1 MTPSLYWIEGPWAGR
16 LAVSARPRG
25 GDWLEDEVKGWRA
38 SGVDMVVSLLTPGE
52 VDDLGLNEEA
62 TRCKEEGINL
72 VSFPIADRSVP
83 RSREEAEKL
92 LKNLQKA
99 LAAGNTVVIHCRQG
113 LGRSALI
120 AAGLL
125 VLRGAKLEEALTRL
139 SASRGCSVP
148 ETEEQRRWVEEIA
161 RDAVPAFL
169 AG

>member
-1 MTPSLYWIEGPWAGR
+1 
-16 LAVSARPRG
+16 
-25 GDWLEDEVKGWRA
+25 
-38 SGVDMVVSLLTPGE
+38 MVVCLLTPGE

-62 TRCKEEGINL
+62 TRCKEEGISL
-72 VSFPIADRSVP
+72 VSFPIVDRSVP

-92 LKNLQKA
+92 LKNLEKA
-99 LAAGNTVVIHCRQG
+99 LGAGNTVAVHCRQG

-148 ETEEQRRWVEEIA
+148 ETEEQRKWVEEIA
-161 RDAVPAFL
+161 RDAAPASL